1 MAKCKDYFETY
12 KSLGIAFQDQ
22 GKPDEAELNLRKA
35 LDIRSDP
42 GIEVR
47 LAMLL
52 PTVLN
57 SRLEAKRVWEETTKQ
72 LDLLEKDGIGFE
84 DPHKEVG
91 ITSFLFAYH
100 GVNDLNIQKRLASF
114 YTKACPEL
122 ATTSYHNAPNQSIQD
137 KINVAFVSKH
147 FFSHTVAEL
156 YYGIIEHPP
165 RDRFNVTSFRFPGRE
180 DHMAKQTNRAADTVV
195 TLPADLARARNRIAE
210 HSPDIIFYPDIGMDS
225 LTYFLAFSRLAPVQC
240 VGWGHPVTTG
250 LPNTDYFLSLDDAEP
265 KDGQDHYTEH
275 LVRLKSVGTYFYKPS
290 LPENP
295 SARTVLGLFERH
307 NIYAYPQSLFKF
319 HPDFDEILGQ
329 ILRRDTHGLVVLIDG
344 RIQHWSHL
352 LQKRFESS
360 IPDVVDRIQFIPQMS
375 HDDFLSFLL
384 HADVILDTI
393 YFGGGKTSLEAFA
406 CGQPVVTL
414 PGDFLRERLTL
425 AFYKQMEIMDC
436 VANDTASYVDIA
448 FTLANDKN
456 WKNALTDKI
465 QERSGV
471 LYENGQV
478 IDELAGFFQQAV
490 QKKPL

>member
-1 MAKCKDYFETY
+1 
-12 KSLGIAFQDQ
+12 
-22 GKPDEAELNLRKA
+22 LRKA

-42 GIEVR
+42 GVEVR

-57 SRLEAKRVWEETTKQ
+57 SSFEAKKAWEETTKK
-72 LDLLEKDGIGFE
+72 LDLLEKGGIVLE

-100 GVNDLNIQKRLASF
+100 GVNDLNIQRRLAAF
-114 YTKACPEL
+114 YTKAYPEL
-122 ATTSYHNAPNQSIQD
+122 VETSYHNARNKPIQN
-137 KINVAFVSKH
+137 KINIAFVSKH

-156 YYGIIEHPP
+156 YRGIIKHLP
-165 RDRFNVTSFRFPGRE
+165 RDRFTVTLFRFPGRE
-180 DHMAKQTNRAADTVV
+180 DHMAKQINRTADTVV
-195 TLPADLARARNRIAE
+195 TLPADLTRARNRIAE

-250 LPNTDYFLSLDDAEP
+250 LPNIDYFLSLNDAEP
-265 KDGQDHYTEH
+265 NNGQDHYTEH
-275 LVRLKSVGTYFYKPS
+275 LIRLESVGTYFYRPS

-295 SARTVLGLFERH
+295 SSRNVLGLPEQH
-307 NIYAYPQSLFKF
+307 NIYACPQSLFKF

-329 ILRRDTHGLVVLIDG
+329 ILRRDSHGRIVLIDG

-360 IPDVVDRIQFIPQMS
+360 IPDVVDRIRFIPQMS
-375 HDDFLSFLL
+375 HADFLSFLL
-384 HADVILDTI
+384 QADVILDTI

-414 PGDFLRERLTL
+414 PGDFLRGRLTL
-425 AFYKQMEIMDC
+425 AFYKQMGIMDC

-448 FTLANDKN
+448 FTLANDKS
-456 WKNALTDKI
+456 WKKALTDKL
-465 QERSGV
+465 QERSDV
-471 LYENGQV
+471 LYENDQV
-478 IDELAGFFQQAV
+478 IDELAWFFQQAME
-490 QKKPL
+490 KKPL